1 LPRICNAG
9 YLKAAGRCEVCPAGK
24 YSTTAG
30 VTACQ
35 ACTNAQAI
43 PNTYYL
49 LQDKTTADSN
59 NCPW

>member
-1 LPRICNAG
+1 MAG
-9 YLKAAGRCEVCPAGK
+9 KCEVCPAGQ

-30 VTACQ
+30 ATICQ